1 MSVPGLPGVVDSGQP
16 RRRVWGVPGPRFG
29 LGALLVGIAAA
40 TVAVPPLIAPDHKRG
55 AAPAAAPP
63 ASPTPPGQLVP
74 AVTEPRS
81 AAPARGPRPCS
92 SAAAGGTVALSARPS
107 CAIYAGGLG
116 NGWSVTG
123 DGMKVLPGAVVPDTK
138 EPAMRVERS
147 RPATPATALTISAK
161 QPIGVPA
168 GGRLTLRVWGGRDF
182 GTVLTLSAG
191 PGGTGSVTLIAPAER
206 WTTYTVKLAELTRG
220 DRLTRLD
227 VAVVADQVPHVNRFF
242 LDDIAL
248 AH

>member
-1 MSVPGLPGVVDSGQP
+1 MSVTGLPGVVDSGQP
-16 RRRVWGVPGPRFG
+16 RRRVWGIPGPRFG
-29 LGALLVGIAAA
+29 LSALLVGIAAA

-55 AAPAAAPP
+55 AAPAALPVSVTPP
-63 ASPTPPGQLVP
+63 AQLVP
-74 AVTEPRS
+74 AVTEFRS
-81 AAPARGPRPCS
+81 ANPARVPRTCAP
-92 SAAAGGTVALSARPS
+92 AAAGGTVAVSAQPS
-107 CAIYAGGLG
+107 CAIYAGSLG

-138 EPAMRVERS
+138 EPAIRVERS

-168 GGRLTLRVWGGRDF
+168 GDRLTLRVWGGRDF

-191 PGGTGSVTLIAPAER
+191 PGGTGSVTLSAPADR
-206 WTTYTVKLAELTRG
+206 WTTYTVKLTDLTRG
-220 DRLTRLD
+220 DSLTRLD
-227 VAVVADQVPHVNRFF
+227 LAVVADQVPNVNRFF

-248 AH
+248 AR